1 MTESAATILIVDDDV
16 HVRDLLEVLLKN
28 QGYRTL
34 TAESGLVAL
43 EMVDLHA
50 PDLILLDIMMPGMDG
65 YEVAEQLKAGKN
77 TANIPIIML
86 SALDEQ
92 SARLSGLEA
101 GAEEYLNKPVDSA
114 ELWLRVRNL
123 LRLKSFGDYLKSH
136 SLILEEQLQ
145 QRTIDLERFRTVMDA
160 SEDAIF
166 LINRNTMSLIEFNRR
181 ACQLLGYTAEELA
194 HKTPA
199 ELGETS
205 MENLEVVY
213 DKIIAGKGPSEPLE
227 TQIRD
232 KSGRDVEVEIHRQ
245 AYRTGEDWVIVGI
258 VRDIT
263 RRKESDQ
270 RLLTMAHYDTLT
282 GLPNRDLF
290 FTSLQMGLTQAA
302 ISRWKLAVLTVN
314 LDGFKNINETWGHVL
329 GDQVLLE
336 VSHRLSECLNASDTL
351 GRVDGD
357 QFALIL
363 MIRVGQADTRQTLER
378 IRKALRVPFLVEGQ
392 SIVMTAS
399 IGIALYPEDGED
411 AHELVRHAY
420 TAMNSAKK
428 IGPDT
433 YRFYT
438 AQMNADVSARLD
450 LEAALRDA
458 VEKHAFEIVYQPK
471 LNLVTGQICGLEA
484 LLRWPRPGQQGVSPA
499 VFVPVLESLGLIGEV
514 GNWVV
519 DRVCA
524 QIAQWQ
530 RSGLGLFQV
539 AVNISGQQISN
550 SSLVAD
556 IRQALIRHRVEP
568 QWLEVELTESS
579 LMENTSHT
587 IATLETLRASGVSIS
602 IDDFGTGY
610 SSLAYLRRFPIDK
623 LKIDIAFIRE
633 VTSNPQ
639 DAAIARA
646 IIELAH
652 SLGLKVIAEGVETP
666 EQLAFLRKNQCDQ
679 IQGYLISKPLPLA
692 ELETFLSTPKK
703 QFG

>member
-1 MTESAATILIVDDDV
+1 MTQPAATILIVDDDV
-16 HVRDLLEVLLKN
+16 HVRDLLEVLLQN
-28 QGYRTL
+28 QGYETL
-34 TAESGLVAL
+34 TAESGEQAL
-43 EMVDLHA
+43 AMVDERA

-65 YEVAEQLKAGKN
+65 YEVASVLKAGKG

-92 SARLSGLEA
+92 GARLSGLEA
-101 GAEEYLNKPVDSA
+101 GAEEYLSKPVESA

-123 LRLKSFGDYLKSH
+123 LRLKAFGDYLKSH
-136 SLILEEQLQ
+136 SMILEDQLQ

-205 MENLEVVY
+205 MENLEMVY
-213 DKIIAGKGPSEPLE
+213 DQIIAGKGPSEPLE

-263 RRKESDQ
+263 QRKESDQ

-302 ISRWKLAVLTVN
+302 VSRWKLATLTVN

-336 VSHRLSECLNASDTL
+336 VSHRLSECINASDTL

-363 MIRVGQADTRQTLER
+363 MIRVGQPDTRQTLER
-378 IRKALRVPFLVEGQ
+378 IRKALRVPFMVEGQ

-411 AHELVRHAY
+411 ARELVRHAY

-458 VEKHAFEIVYQPK
+458 VEKQAFEIVYQPK
-471 LNLVTGQICGLEA
+471 LNLVTGRICGLEA

-524 QIAQWQ
+524 QIAHWQ

-539 AVNISGQQISN
+539 AVNVSGQQISN

-556 IRQALIRHRVEP
+556 IRQALTSHRVAP

-587 IATLETLRASGVSIS
+587 IATLETLRANGVSIS

-666 EQLAFLRKNQCDQ
+666 EQLAFLRDNQCDQ

-692 ELETFLSTPKK
+692 ELETFLSTPEQ

>member
-1 MTESAATILIVDDDV
+1 MTQPAATILIVDDDV
-16 HVRDLLEVLLKN
+16 HVRDLLEVLLQN
-28 QGYRTL
+28 QGYETL
-34 TAESGLVAL
+34 TAESGEQAL
-43 EMVDLHA
+43 AIVDARA

-65 YEVAEQLKAGKN
+65 YEVASVLKAGKG

-92 SARLSGLEA
+92 GARLSGLEA
-101 GAEEYLNKPVDSA
+101 GAEEYLSKPVESA

-123 LRLKSFGDYLKSH
+123 LRLKAFGDYLKSH
-136 SLILEEQLQ
+136 SMILEDQLQ

-213 DKIIAGKGPSEPLE
+213 DQIIAGKGPSEPLE

-263 RRKESDQ
+263 QRKESDQ

-302 ISRWKLAVLTVN
+302 VSRWKLATLTVN

-336 VSHRLSECLNASDTL
+336 VSHRLSECINASDTL

-363 MIRVGQADTRQTLER
+363 MIRVGQPDTRQTLER
-378 IRKALRVPFLVEGQ
+378 IRKALRVPFMVEGQ

-411 AHELVRHAY
+411 ARELVRHAY

-458 VEKHAFEIVYQPK
+458 VEKQAFEIVYQPK
-471 LNLVTGQICGLEA
+471 LSLVTGRICGLEA

-524 QIAQWQ
+524 QIAHWQ
-530 RSGLGLFQV
+530 RTGLGLFQV
-539 AVNISGQQISN
+539 AVNVSGQQISN

-556 IRQALIRHRVEP
+556 IRQALTNHRVAP

-587 IATLETLRASGVSIS
+587 IATLETLKANGVSIS

-666 EQLAFLRKNQCDQ
+666 EQLAFLRDNQCDQ

-692 ELETFLSTPKK
+692 ELETFLSTPER

>member
-1 MTESAATILIVDDDV
+1 MTQPAATILIVDDDV
-16 HVRDLLEVLLKN
+16 HVRDLLEVLLQN
-28 QGYRTL
+28 QGYETL
-34 TAESGLVAL
+34 TAESGEQAL
-43 EMVDLHA
+43 AMVDARA

-65 YEVAEQLKAGKN
+65 YEVASMLKAGKG

-92 SARLSGLEA
+92 GARLSGLEA
-101 GAEEYLNKPVDSA
+101 GAEEYLSKPVESA

-123 LRLKSFGDYLKSH
+123 LRLKAFGDYLKSH
-136 SLILEEQLQ
+136 SMILEDQLQ

-213 DKIIAGKGPSEPLE
+213 DQIIAGKGPSEPLE

-263 RRKESDQ
+263 QRKESDQ

-302 ISRWKLAVLTVN
+302 VSRWKLATLTVN

-336 VSHRLSECLNASDTL
+336 VSHRLSECINASDTL

-363 MIRVGQADTRQTLER
+363 MIRVGQPDTRQTLER
-378 IRKALRVPFLVEGQ
+378 IRKALRVPFMVEGQ

-411 AHELVRHAY
+411 ARELVRHAY

-458 VEKHAFEIVYQPK
+458 VEKQAFEIVYQPK
-471 LNLVTGQICGLEA
+471 LSLVTGRICGLEA

-524 QIAQWQ
+524 QIAHWQ
-530 RSGLGLFQV
+530 RTGLGLFQV
-539 AVNISGQQISN
+539 AVNVSGQQISN

-556 IRQALIRHRVEP
+556 IRQALTNHRVAP

-587 IATLETLRASGVSIS
+587 IATLETLKANGVSIS

-666 EQLAFLRKNQCDQ
+666 EQLAFLRDNQCDQ

-692 ELETFLSTPKK
+692 ELETFLSTPER

>member
-1 MTESAATILIVDDDV
+1 MTQPAATILIVDDDV
-16 HVRDLLEVLLKN
+16 HVRDLLEVLLQN
-28 QGYRTL
+28 QGYETL
-34 TAESGLVAL
+34 TAESGEQAL
-43 EMVDLHA
+43 AMVDERA

-65 YEVAEQLKAGKN
+65 YEVASVLKAGKG

-92 SARLSGLEA
+92 GARLSGLEA
-101 GAEEYLNKPVDSA
+101 GAEEYLSKPVESA

-123 LRLKSFGDYLKSH
+123 LRLKAFGDYLKSH
-136 SLILEEQLQ
+136 SMILEDQLQ

-213 DKIIAGKGPSEPLE
+213 DQIIAGKGPSEPLE

-263 RRKESDQ
+263 QRKESDQ

-302 ISRWKLAVLTVN
+302 VSRWKLATLTVN

-336 VSHRLSECLNASDTL
+336 VSHRLSECINASDTL

-363 MIRVGQADTRQTLER
+363 MIRVGQPDTRQTLER
-378 IRKALRVPFLVEGQ
+378 IRKALRVPFMVEGQ

-411 AHELVRHAY
+411 ARELVRHAY

-458 VEKHAFEIVYQPK
+458 VEKQAFEIVYQPK
-471 LNLVTGQICGLEA
+471 LNLVTGRICGLEA

-524 QIAQWQ
+524 QIAHWQ
-530 RSGLGLFQV
+530 RTGLGLFQV
-539 AVNISGQQISN
+539 AVNVSGQQISN

-556 IRQALIRHRVEP
+556 IRQALTNHRVAP

-587 IATLETLRASGVSIS
+587 IATLETLRANGVSIS

-666 EQLAFLRKNQCDQ
+666 EQLAFLRDNQCDQ

-692 ELETFLSTPKK
+692 ELETFLSTPEQ

>member
-1 MTESAATILIVDDDV
+1 MTQPAATILIVDDDV
-16 HVRDLLEVLLKN
+16 HVRDLLEVLLQN
-28 QGYRTL
+28 QGYETL
-34 TAESGLVAL
+34 TAESGEQAL
-43 EMVDLHA
+43 AMVDARA

-65 YEVAEQLKAGKN
+65 YEVASVLKAGKG

-92 SARLSGLEA
+92 GARLSGLEA
-101 GAEEYLNKPVDSA
+101 GAEEYLSKPVESA

-123 LRLKSFGDYLKSH
+123 LRLKAFGDYLKSH
-136 SLILEEQLQ
+136 SMILEDQLQ

-213 DKIIAGKGPSEPLE
+213 DQIIAGKGPSEPLE

-263 RRKESDQ
+263 QRKESDQ

-302 ISRWKLAVLTVN
+302 VSRWKLATLTVN

-336 VSHRLSECLNASDTL
+336 VSHRLSECINASDTL

-363 MIRVGQADTRQTLER
+363 MIRVGQPDTRQTLER
-378 IRKALRVPFLVEGQ
+378 IRKALRVPFMVEGQ

-411 AHELVRHAY
+411 ARELVRHAY

-458 VEKHAFEIVYQPK
+458 VEKQAFEIVYQPK
-471 LNLVTGQICGLEA
+471 LSLVTGRICGLEA

-524 QIAQWQ
+524 QIAHWQ
-530 RSGLGLFQV
+530 RTGLGLFQV
-539 AVNISGQQISN
+539 AVNVSGQQISN

-556 IRQALIRHRVEP
+556 IRQALTNHRVAP

-587 IATLETLRASGVSIS
+587 IATLETLKANGVSIS

-666 EQLAFLRKNQCDQ
+666 EQLAFLRDNQCDQ

-692 ELETFLSTPKK
+692 ELETFLSTPER

>member
-16 HVRDLLEVLLKN
+16 HVRDLLEVLLQN

-65 YEVAEQLKAGKN
+65 YEVAAQLKAGKN

-86 SALDEQ
+86 SALDAQ

-181 ACQLLGYTAEELA
+181 ACQLLGYTAEELS

-270 RLLTMAHYDTLT
+270 RLLTMAHYDTLPA
-282 GLPNRDLF
+282 LPNRDLF

-411 AHELVRHAY
+411 ARELVRHAY

-539 AVNISGQQISN
+539 AVNVSGQQISN

-556 IRQALIRHRVEP
+556 IRQALTRHRVAP

-587 IATLETLRASGVSIS
+587 IATLETLRANGVSIS

-666 EQLAFLRKNQCDQ
+666 EQLAFLRENQCDQ

-692 ELETFLSTPKK
+692 ELETFLSAPEK

>member
-1 MTESAATILIVDDDV
+1 MTQPAATILIVDDDV
-16 HVRDLLEVLLKN
+16 HVRDLLEVLLQN
-28 QGYRTL
+28 QGYETL
-34 TAESGLVAL
+34 TAESGEQAL
-43 EMVDLHA
+43 AMVDERA

-65 YEVAEQLKAGKN
+65 YEVASVLKAGKG

-101 GAEEYLNKPVDSA
+101 GAEEYLSKPVESA

-123 LRLKSFGDYLKSH
+123 LRLKAFGDYLKSH
-136 SLILEEQLQ
+136 SMILEDQLQ

-205 MENLEVVY
+205 MENLEMVY
-213 DKIIAGKGPSEPLE
+213 DQIIAGKGPSEPLE

-263 RRKESDQ
+263 QRKESDQ

-302 ISRWKLAVLTVN
+302 VSRWKLATLTVN

-336 VSHRLSECLNASDTL
+336 VSHRLSECINASDTL

-363 MIRVGQADTRQTLER
+363 MIRVGQPDTRQTLER
-378 IRKALRVPFLVEGQ
+378 IRKALRVPFMVEGQ

-411 AHELVRHAY
+411 ARELVRHAY

-458 VEKHAFEIVYQPK
+458 VEKQAFEIVYQPK
-471 LNLVTGQICGLEA
+471 LNLVTGRICGLEA
-484 LLRWPRPGQQGVSPA
+484 LLRWPRPGQQGVSPG

-524 QIAQWQ
+524 QIAHWQ
-530 RSGLGLFQV
+530 RTGLGLFQV
-539 AVNISGQQISN
+539 AVNVSGQQISN

-556 IRQALIRHRVEP
+556 IRQALTSHRVAP

-587 IATLETLRASGVSIS
+587 IATLETLRANGVSIS

-666 EQLAFLRKNQCDQ
+666 EQLAFLRDNQCDQ

-692 ELETFLSTPKK
+692 ELETFLSTPEQ

>member
-1 MTESAATILIVDDDV
+1 MTQPAATILIVDDDV
-16 HVRDLLEVLLKN
+16 HVRDLLEVLLQN
-28 QGYRTL
+28 QGYETL
-34 TAESGLVAL
+34 TAESGEQAL
-43 EMVDLHA
+43 AMVDERA

-65 YEVAEQLKAGKN
+65 YEVASVLKAGKG

-92 SARLSGLEA
+92 GARLSGLEA
-101 GAEEYLNKPVDSA
+101 GAEEYLSKPVESA

-123 LRLKSFGDYLKSH
+123 LRLKAFGDYLKSH
-136 SLILEEQLQ
+136 SMILEDQLQ

-213 DKIIAGKGPSEPLE
+213 DQIIAGKGPSEPLE

-263 RRKESDQ
+263 QRKESDQ

-302 ISRWKLAVLTVN
+302 VSRWKLATLTVN

-336 VSHRLSECLNASDTL
+336 VSHRLSECINASDTL

-363 MIRVGQADTRQTLER
+363 MIRIGQPDTRQTLER
-378 IRKALRVPFLVEGQ
+378 IRKALRVPFMVEGQ

-411 AHELVRHAY
+411 ARELVRHAY

-458 VEKHAFEIVYQPK
+458 VEKQAFEIVYQPK
-471 LNLVTGQICGLEA
+471 LNLVTGRICGLEA

-524 QIAQWQ
+524 QIAHWQ

-539 AVNISGQQISN
+539 AVNVSGQQISN

-556 IRQALIRHRVEP
+556 IRQALTNHRVAP

-579 LMENTSHT
+579 LMENTAHT
-587 IATLETLRASGVSIS
+587 IATLETLRANGVSIS

-666 EQLAFLRKNQCDQ
+666 EQLAFLRDNQCDQ

-692 ELETFLSTPKK
+692 ELETFLSTPEQ

>member
-16 HVRDLLEVLLKN
+16 HVRDLLEVLLQN

-65 YEVAEQLKAGKN
+65 YEVAAQLKAGKN

-181 ACQLLGYTAEELA
+181 ACQLLGYTAEELS

-411 AHELVRHAY
+411 ARELVRHAY

-539 AVNISGQQISN
+539 AVNVSGQQISN

-556 IRQALIRHRVEP
+556 IRQALTRHRVAP

-587 IATLETLRASGVSIS
+587 IATLETLRANGVSIS

-666 EQLAFLRKNQCDQ
+666 EQLAFLRESQCDQ

-692 ELETFLSTPKK
+692 ELETFLSAPEK

>member
-16 HVRDLLEVLLKN
+16 HVRDLLEVLLQN

-65 YEVAEQLKAGKN
+65 YEVAAQLKAGKN

-86 SALDEQ
+86 SALDAQ

-181 ACQLLGYTAEELA
+181 ACQLLGYTAEELS

-378 IRKALRVPFLVEGQ
+378 IRKALRVLFLVEGK

-411 AHELVRHAY
+411 ARELVRHAY

-539 AVNISGQQISN
+539 AVNVSGQQISN

-556 IRQALIRHRVEP
+556 IRQALTRHRVAP

-587 IATLETLRASGVSIS
+587 IATLETLRANGVSIS

-666 EQLAFLRKNQCDQ
+666 EQLAFLRENQCDQ

-692 ELETFLSTPKK
+692 ELETFLSAPEK

>member
-1 MTESAATILIVDDDV
+1 MTQPAATILIVDDDV
-16 HVRDLLEVLLKN
+16 HVRDLLEVLLRN
-28 QGYRTL
+28 QGYETL
-34 TAESGLVAL
+34 TAESGEHAL
-43 EMVDLHA
+43 AIIDKRA

-65 YEVAEQLKAGKN
+65 YEVASQLKARKG

-86 SALDEQ
+86 SALDEH

-123 LRLKSFGDYLKSH
+123 LRLKAFGDYLKSH
-136 SLILEEQLQ
+136 SLILEDQLQ

-181 ACQLLGYTAEELA
+181 ACQLLGYTAEELS

-205 MENLEVVY
+205 MENLERVY
-213 DKIIAGKGPSEPLE
+213 DQIIAGKGPSEPLE

-302 ISRWKLAVLTVN
+302 ISRWKLAALTVN

-336 VSHRLSECLNASDTL
+336 VSHRLSDCLNASDTL

-357 QFALIL
+357 EFALIL
-363 MIRVGQADTRQTLER
+363 MIRDGQADTRQTLER
-378 IRKALRVPFLVEGQ
+378 IRKALRVPFQVEGQ
-392 SIVMTAS
+392 NIVMTAS

-411 AHELVRHAY
+411 ARELIRHAY
-420 TAMNSAKK
+420 TAMNNAKK
-428 IGPDT
+428 FGVDS

-438 AQMNADVSARLD
+438 AQMNAEVSARLD
-450 LEAALRDA
+450 LEAALREA
-458 VEKHAFEIVYQPK
+458 VEKEAFEIVYQPK
-471 LNLVTGQICGLEA
+471 LNLADDRVCGLEA
-484 LLRWPRPGQQGVSPA
+484 LLRWPRPGLPGVSPA
-499 VFVPVLESLGLIGEV
+499 VFIPVLENLGLIGEV
-514 GNWVV
+514 GNWVL

-524 QIAQWQ
+524 QIADWE
-530 RSGLGLFQV
+530 RTGLGLFQV
-539 AVNISGQQISN
+539 AVNVSGQQISN

-556 IRQALIRHRVEP
+556 IRQALTKHRVKP

-587 IATLETLRASGVSIS
+587 IATLETLKANGVSIS

-610 SSLAYLRRFPIDK
+610 SSLAYLRRFPIHK

-666 EQLAFLRKNQCDQ
+666 EQLAFLRKNNCDQ

-692 ELETFLSTPKK
+692 ELETFLSTPEK

>member
-1 MTESAATILIVDDDV
+1 MTQPAATILIVDDDV
-16 HVRDLLEVLLKN
+16 HVRDLLEVLLQN
-28 QGYRTL
+28 QGYETL
-34 TAESGLVAL
+34 TAESGEQAL
-43 EMVDLHA
+43 AMVDERA

-65 YEVAEQLKAGKN
+65 YEVASVLKAGKG

-92 SARLSGLEA
+92 GARLSGLEA
-101 GAEEYLNKPVDSA
+101 GAEEYLSKPVESA

-123 LRLKSFGDYLKSH
+123 LRLKAFGDYLKSH
-136 SLILEEQLQ
+136 SMILEDQLQ

-205 MENLEVVY
+205 MENLEMVY
-213 DKIIAGKGPSEPLE
+213 DQIIAGKGPSEPLE

-263 RRKESDQ
+263 QRKESDQ

-302 ISRWKLAVLTVN
+302 VSRWKLATLTVK

-336 VSHRLSECLNASDTL
+336 VSHRLSECINASDTL

-363 MIRVGQADTRQTLER
+363 MIRVGQPDTRQTLER
-378 IRKALRVPFLVEGQ
+378 IRKALRVPFMVEGQ

-411 AHELVRHAY
+411 ARELVRHAY

-458 VEKHAFEIVYQPK
+458 VEKQAFEIVYQPK
-471 LNLVTGQICGLEA
+471 LNLVTGRICGLEA
-484 LLRWPRPGQQGVSPA
+484 LLRWP
-499 VFVPVLESLGLIGEV
+499 
-514 GNWVV
+514 
-519 DRVCA
+519 
-524 QIAQWQ
+524 
-530 RSGLGLFQV
+530 
-539 AVNISGQQISN
+539 
-550 SSLVAD
+550 
-556 IRQALIRHRVEP
+556 
-568 QWLEVELTESS
+568 
-579 LMENTSHT
+579 
-587 IATLETLRASGVSIS
+587 
-602 IDDFGTGY
+602 
-610 SSLAYLRRFPIDK
+610 
-623 LKIDIAFIRE
+623 
-633 VTSNPQ
+633 
-639 DAAIARA
+639 
-646 IIELAH
+646 
-652 SLGLKVIAEGVETP
+652 
-666 EQLAFLRKNQCDQ
+666 
-679 IQGYLISKPLPLA
+679 
-692 ELETFLSTPKK
+692 
-703 QFG
+703 

>member
-1 MTESAATILIVDDDV
+1 MTQPAATILIVDDDV
-16 HVRDLLEVLLKN
+16 HVRDLLEVLLQN
-28 QGYRTL
+28 QGYETL
-34 TAESGLVAL
+34 TAESGEQAL
-43 EMVDLHA
+43 AMVDERA

-65 YEVAEQLKAGKN
+65 YEVASVLKAGKG

-92 SARLSGLEA
+92 GARLSGLEA
-101 GAEEYLNKPVDSA
+101 GAEEYLSKPVESA

-123 LRLKSFGDYLKSH
+123 LRLKAFGDYLKSH
-136 SLILEEQLQ
+136 SMILEDQLQ

-213 DKIIAGKGPSEPLE
+213 DQIIAGKGPSEPLE

-263 RRKESDQ
+263 LRKESDQ

-302 ISRWKLAVLTVN
+302 VSRWKLATLTVN

-336 VSHRLSECLNASDTL
+336 VSHRLSECINASDTL

-363 MIRVGQADTRQTLER
+363 MIRVGQPDTRQTLER
-378 IRKALRVPFLVEGQ
+378 IRKALRVPFMVEGQ

-411 AHELVRHAY
+411 ARELVRHAY

-458 VEKHAFEIVYQPK
+458 VEKQAFEIVYQPK
-471 LNLVTGQICGLEA
+471 LNLVTGRICGLEA

-524 QIAQWQ
+524 QIAHWQ
-530 RSGLGLFQV
+530 RTGLGLFQV
-539 AVNISGQQISN
+539 AVNVSGQQISN

-556 IRQALIRHRVEP
+556 IRQALTNHRVAP

-587 IATLETLRASGVSIS
+587 IATLETLRANGVSIS

-666 EQLAFLRKNQCDQ
+666 EQLAFLRDNQCDQ

-692 ELETFLSTPKK
+692 ELETFLSTPEQ

>member
-1 MTESAATILIVDDDV
+1 MTQSAATILIVDDDV
-16 HVRDLLEVLLKN
+16 HVRDLLEVLLQN
-28 QGYRTL
+28 QNYRTL
-34 TAESGLVAL
+34 TAESGEVAL
-43 EMVDLHA
+43 EMVELHA

-65 YEVAEQLKAGKN
+65 YEVASQLKANKS

-86 SALDEQ
+86 SALDQQ

-101 GAEEYLNKPVDSA
+101 GAEEYLNKPVDSS

-136 SLILEEQLQ
+136 SMILEEQLQ

-181 ACQLLGYTAEELA
+181 ACQLLGYTAEELS

-213 DKIIAGKGPSEPLE
+213 DQIIAGKGPSEPLE

-232 KSGRDVEVEIHRQ
+232 KSGNDVEVEIHRQ

-302 ISRWKLAVLTVN
+302 ISRWKLAALTVN

-357 QFALIL
+357 EFALIL
-363 MIRVGQADTRQTLER
+363 MIRDGQADTRKTLER
-378 IRKALRVPFLVEGQ
+378 IRKALRVPFHVEGQ

-411 AHELVRHAY
+411 ARELIRHAY

-428 IGPDT
+428 FGIDS

-438 AQMNADVSARLD
+438 AQMNADVSARLE
-450 LEAALRDA
+450 LETALRDA
-458 VEKHAFEIVYQPK
+458 VEKQAFEIVYQPK
-471 LNLVTGQICGLEA
+471 LNLDDNRICGLEA
-484 LLRWPRPGQQGVSPA
+484 LLRWPRPGQPGVSPA

-519 DRVCA
+519 DSVCA
-524 QIAQWQ
+524 QIARWQ

-539 AVNISGQQISN
+539 AVNVSGQQISN

-556 IRQALIRHRVEP
+556 IRQALTKHRVEP
-568 QWLEVELTESS
+568 RWLEVELTESS

-587 IATLETLRASGVSIS
+587 IATLETLKSAGVSIS

-610 SSLAYLRRFPIDK
+610 SSLAYLRRFPIHK
-623 LKIDIAFIRE
+623 LKIDIAFVRE

-666 EQLAFLRKNQCDQ
+666 EQLAFLRESHCDQ

-692 ELETFLSTPKK
+692 ELERFLRASEK
-703 QFG
+703 QVG

>member
-1 MTESAATILIVDDDV
+1 MTQPAATILIVDDDV
-16 HVRDLLEVLLKN
+16 HVRDLLEVLLQN
-28 QGYRTL
+28 QGYETL
-34 TAESGLVAL
+34 TAESGEQAL
-43 EMVDLHA
+43 AMVDERA

-65 YEVAEQLKAGKN
+65 YEVASVLKAGKG

-92 SARLSGLEA
+92 GARLSGLEA
-101 GAEEYLNKPVDSA
+101 GAEEYLSKPVESA

-123 LRLKSFGDYLKSH
+123 LRLKAFGDYLKSH
-136 SLILEEQLQ
+136 SMILEDQLQ

-213 DKIIAGKGPSEPLE
+213 DQIIAGKGPSEPLE

-263 RRKESDQ
+263 QRKESDQ

-302 ISRWKLAVLTVN
+302 VSRWKLATLTVN

-336 VSHRLSECLNASDTL
+336 VSHRLSECINASDTL

-363 MIRVGQADTRQTLER
+363 MIRVGQPDTRQTLER
-378 IRKALRVPFLVEGQ
+378 IRKALRVPFMVEGQ

-411 AHELVRHAY
+411 ARELVRHAY

-458 VEKHAFEIVYQPK
+458 VEKQAFEIVYQPK
-471 LNLVTGQICGLEA
+471 LNLVTGRICGLEA

-524 QIAQWQ
+524 QIAHWQ

-539 AVNISGQQISN
+539 AVNVSGQQISN

-556 IRQALIRHRVEP
+556 IRQALTNHRVAP

-587 IATLETLRASGVSIS
+587 IATLETLRANGVSIS

-666 EQLAFLRKNQCDQ
+666 EQLAFLRDNQCDQ

-692 ELETFLSTPKK
+692 ELETFLSTPEQ

>member
-1 MTESAATILIVDDDV
+1 MTQPAATILIVDDDV
-16 HVRDLLEVLLKN
+16 HVRDLLEVLLQN
-28 QGYRTL
+28 QGYETL
-34 TAESGLVAL
+34 TAESGEQAL
-43 EMVDLHA
+43 AMVDERA

-65 YEVAEQLKAGKN
+65 YEVASVLKAGKG

-92 SARLSGLEA
+92 GARLSGLEA
-101 GAEEYLNKPVDSA
+101 GAEEYLSKPVESA

-123 LRLKSFGDYLKSH
+123 LRLKAFGDYLKSH
-136 SLILEEQLQ
+136 SMILEDQLQ

-213 DKIIAGKGPSEPLE
+213 DQIIAGKGPSEPLE

-263 RRKESDQ
+263 QRKESDQ

-302 ISRWKLAVLTVN
+302 VSRWKLATLTVN

-336 VSHRLSECLNASDTL
+336 VSHRLSECINASDTL

-363 MIRVGQADTRQTLER
+363 MIRVGQPDTRQTLER
-378 IRKALRVPFLVEGQ
+378 IRKALRVPFMVEGQ

-411 AHELVRHAY
+411 ARELVRHAY

-458 VEKHAFEIVYQPK
+458 VEKQAFEIVYQPK
-471 LNLVTGQICGLEA
+471 LNLVTGRICGLEA

-524 QIAQWQ
+524 QIAHWQ
-530 RSGLGLFQV
+530 RTGLGLFQV
-539 AVNISGQQISN
+539 AVNVSGQQISN

-556 IRQALIRHRVEP
+556 IRQALTNHRVAP

-579 LMENTSHT
+579 LMENTAHT
-587 IATLETLRASGVSIS
+587 IATLETLRANGVSIS

-666 EQLAFLRKNQCDQ
+666 EQLAFLRDNQCDQ

-692 ELETFLSTPKK
+692 ELETFLSTPEQ

>member
-1 MTESAATILIVDDDV
+1 MTQPAATILIVDDDV
-16 HVRDLLEVLLKN
+16 HVRDLLEVLLQN
-28 QGYRTL
+28 QGYETL
-34 TAESGLVAL
+34 TAESGEQAL
-43 EMVDLHA
+43 AMVDARA

-65 YEVAEQLKAGKN
+65 YEVASVLKAGKG

-92 SARLSGLEA
+92 GARLSGLEA
-101 GAEEYLNKPVDSA
+101 GAEEYLSKPVESA

-123 LRLKSFGDYLKSH
+123 LRLKAFGDYLKSH
-136 SLILEEQLQ
+136 SMILEDQLQ

-213 DKIIAGKGPSEPLE
+213 DQIIAGKGPSEPLE

-263 RRKESDQ
+263 QRKESDQ

-302 ISRWKLAVLTVN
+302 VSRWKLATLTVN

-336 VSHRLSECLNASDTL
+336 VSHRLSECINASDTL

-363 MIRVGQADTRQTLER
+363 MIRVGQPDTRQTLER
-378 IRKALRVPFLVEGQ
+378 IRKALRVPFMVEGQ

-411 AHELVRHAY
+411 ARELVRHAY

-458 VEKHAFEIVYQPK
+458 VEKQAFEIVYQPK
-471 LNLVTGQICGLEA
+471 LSLVTGRICGLEA

-524 QIAQWQ
+524 QIAHWQ
-530 RSGLGLFQV
+530 RTGLGLFQV
-539 AVNISGQQISN
+539 AVNVSGQQISN

-556 IRQALIRHRVEP
+556 IRQALTNHRVAP

-587 IATLETLRASGVSIS
+587 IATLETLRANGVSIS

-666 EQLAFLRKNQCDQ
+666 EQLAFLRDNQCDQ

-692 ELETFLSTPKK
+692 ELETFLSTPER

>member
-1 MTESAATILIVDDDV
+1 MTQPAATILIVDDDV
-16 HVRDLLEVLLKN
+16 HVRDLLEVLLQN
-28 QGYRTL
+28 QGYETL
-34 TAESGLVAL
+34 TAESGEQAL
-43 EMVDLHA
+43 AMVDERA

-65 YEVAEQLKAGKN
+65 YEVASVLKAGKG

-92 SARLSGLEA
+92 GARLSGLEA
-101 GAEEYLNKPVDSA
+101 GAEEYLSKPVESA

-123 LRLKSFGDYLKSH
+123 LRLKAFGDYLKSH
-136 SLILEEQLQ
+136 SMILEDQLQ

-213 DKIIAGKGPSEPLE
+213 DQIIAGKGPSEPLE

-263 RRKESDQ
+263 QRKESDQ

-302 ISRWKLAVLTVN
+302 VSRWKLATLTVN

-336 VSHRLSECLNASDTL
+336 VSHRLSECINASDTL

-363 MIRVGQADTRQTLER
+363 MIRVGQPDTRQTLER
-378 IRKALRVPFLVEGQ
+378 IRKALRVPFMVEGQ

-411 AHELVRHAY
+411 ARELVRHAY

-458 VEKHAFEIVYQPK
+458 VEKQAFEIVYQPK
-471 LNLVTGQICGLEA
+471 LNLVTGRICGLEA

-524 QIAQWQ
+524 QIAHWQ

-539 AVNISGQQISN
+539 AVNVSGQQISN

-556 IRQALIRHRVEP
+556 IRQALSSHRVAP

-587 IATLETLRASGVSIS
+587 IATLETLRANGVSIS

-666 EQLAFLRKNQCDQ
+666 EQLAFLRDNQCDQ

-692 ELETFLSTPKK
+692 ELETFLSTPEK

>member
-1 MTESAATILIVDDDV
+1 MTQPAATILIVDDDV
-16 HVRDLLEVLLKN
+16 HVRDLLEVLLQN
-28 QGYRTL
+28 QGYETL
-34 TAESGLVAL
+34 TAESGEQAL
-43 EMVDLHA
+43 AMVDARA

-65 YEVAEQLKAGKN
+65 YEVASVLKAGKG

-92 SARLSGLEA
+92 GARLSGLEA
-101 GAEEYLNKPVDSA
+101 GAEEYLSKPVESA

-123 LRLKSFGDYLKSH
+123 LRLKAFGDYLKSH
-136 SLILEEQLQ
+136 SMILEDQLQ
-145 QRTIDLERFRTVMDA
+145 QRTIDLERFRTVVDA

-213 DKIIAGKGPSEPLE
+213 DQIIAGKGPSEPLE

-263 RRKESDQ
+263 QRKESDQ

-302 ISRWKLAVLTVN
+302 VSRWKLATLTVN

-336 VSHRLSECLNASDTL
+336 VSHRLSECINASDTL

-363 MIRVGQADTRQTLER
+363 MIRVGQPDTRQTLER
-378 IRKALRVPFLVEGQ
+378 IRKALRVPFMVEGQ

-411 AHELVRHAY
+411 ARELVRHAY

-458 VEKHAFEIVYQPK
+458 VEKQAFEIVYQPK
-471 LNLVTGQICGLEA
+471 LSLVTGRICGLEA

-524 QIAQWQ
+524 QIAHWQ
-530 RSGLGLFQV
+530 RTGLGLFQV
-539 AVNISGQQISN
+539 AVNVSGQQISN

-556 IRQALIRHRVEP
+556 IRQALTNHRVAP

-587 IATLETLRASGVSIS
+587 IATLETLRANGVSIS

-666 EQLAFLRKNQCDQ
+666 EQLAFLRDNQCDQ

-692 ELETFLSTPKK
+692 ELETFLSTPER

>member
-1 MTESAATILIVDDDV
+1 MTQPAATILIVDDDV
-16 HVRDLLEVLLKN
+16 HVRDLLEVLLQN
-28 QGYRTL
+28 QGYETL
-34 TAESGLVAL
+34 TAESGEQAL
-43 EMVDLHA
+43 AMVDARA

-65 YEVAEQLKAGKN
+65 YEVASVLKAGKG

-92 SARLSGLEA
+92 GARLSGLEA
-101 GAEEYLNKPVDSA
+101 GAEEYLSKPVESA

-123 LRLKSFGDYLKSH
+123 LRLKAFGDYLKSH
-136 SLILEEQLQ
+136 SMILEDQLQ

-213 DKIIAGKGPSEPLE
+213 DQIIAGKGPSEPLE

-263 RRKESDQ
+263 QRKESDQ

-302 ISRWKLAVLTVN
+302 VSRWKLATLTVN

-336 VSHRLSECLNASDTL
+336 VSHRLSECINASDTL

-363 MIRVGQADTRQTLER
+363 MIRVGQPDTRQTLER
-378 IRKALRVPFLVEGQ
+378 IRKALRVPFMVEGQ

-411 AHELVRHAY
+411 ARELVRHAY

-458 VEKHAFEIVYQPK
+458 VEKQAFEIVYQPK
-471 LNLVTGQICGLEA
+471 LSLVTGRICGLEA

-524 QIAQWQ
+524 QIAHWQ
-530 RSGLGLFQV
+530 RTGLGLFQV
-539 AVNISGQQISN
+539 AVNVSGQQISN

-556 IRQALIRHRVEP
+556 IRQALTNHRVAP

-587 IATLETLRASGVSIS
+587 IATLETLKANGVSIS

-666 EQLAFLRKNQCDQ
+666 EQLAFLRDNQCDQ

-692 ELETFLSTPKK
+692 ELETFLSKPER

>member
-1 MTESAATILIVDDDV
+1 MTQPAATILIVDDDV
-16 HVRDLLEVLLKN
+16 HVRDLLEVLLQN
-28 QGYRTL
+28 QGYETL
-34 TAESGLVAL
+34 TAESGEQAL
-43 EMVDLHA
+43 AMVDERA

-65 YEVAEQLKAGKN
+65 YEVASVLKAGKG

-92 SARLSGLEA
+92 GARLSGLEA
-101 GAEEYLNKPVDSA
+101 GAEEYLSKPVESA

-123 LRLKSFGDYLKSH
+123 LRLKAFGDYLKSH
-136 SLILEEQLQ
+136 SMILEDQLQ

-205 MENLEVVY
+205 MENLEMVY
-213 DKIIAGKGPSEPLE
+213 DQIIAGKGPSEPLE

-263 RRKESDQ
+263 QRKESDQ

-302 ISRWKLAVLTVN
+302 VSRWKLATLTVK

-336 VSHRLSECLNASDTL
+336 VSHRLSECINASDTL

-363 MIRVGQADTRQTLER
+363 MIRVGQPDTRQTLER
-378 IRKALRVPFLVEGQ
+378 IRKALRVPFMVEGQ

-411 AHELVRHAY
+411 ARELVRHAY

-458 VEKHAFEIVYQPK
+458 VEKQAFEIVYQPK
-471 LNLVTGQICGLEA
+471 LNLVTGRICGLEA

-524 QIAQWQ
+524 QIAHWQ

-539 AVNISGQQISN
+539 AVNVSGQQISN

-556 IRQALIRHRVEP
+556 IRQALTSHRVAP

-587 IATLETLRASGVSIS
+587 IATLETLRANGVSIS

-666 EQLAFLRKNQCDQ
+666 EQLAFLRDNQCDQ

-692 ELETFLSTPKK
+692 ELETFLSAPEQ

>member
-1 MTESAATILIVDDDV
+1 MTQPAATILIVDDDV
-16 HVRDLLEVLLKN
+16 HVRDLLEVLLQN
-28 QGYRTL
+28 QGYETL
-34 TAESGLVAL
+34 TAESGEQAL
-43 EMVDLHA
+43 AMVDERA

-65 YEVAEQLKAGKN
+65 YEVASVLKAGKG

-92 SARLSGLEA
+92 GARLSGLEA
-101 GAEEYLNKPVDSA
+101 GAEEYLSKPVESA

-123 LRLKSFGDYLKSH
+123 LRLKAFGDYLKSH
-136 SLILEEQLQ
+136 SMILEDQLQ

-205 MENLEVVY
+205 MENLEMVY
-213 DKIIAGKGPSEPLE
+213 DQIIAGKGPSEPLE

-263 RRKESDQ
+263 QRKESDQ

-302 ISRWKLAVLTVN
+302 VSRWKLATLTVN

-336 VSHRLSECLNASDTL
+336 VSHRLSECINASDTL

-363 MIRVGQADTRQTLER
+363 MIRVGQPDTRQTLER
-378 IRKALRVPFLVEGQ
+378 IRKALRVPFMVEGQ

-411 AHELVRHAY
+411 ARELVRHAY

-458 VEKHAFEIVYQPK
+458 VEKQAFEIVYQPK
-471 LNLVTGQICGLEA
+471 LNLVTGRICGLEA

-524 QIAQWQ
+524 QIAHWQ

-539 AVNISGQQISN
+539 AVNVSGQQISN

-556 IRQALIRHRVEP
+556 IRQALTSHSGRP

-587 IATLETLRASGVSIS
+587 IATLETLRANGVSIS

-666 EQLAFLRKNQCDQ
+666 EQLAFLRDNQCDQ

-692 ELETFLSTPKK
+692 ELETFLSTPEQ

>member
-1 MTESAATILIVDDDV
+1 MTQPAATILIVDDDV
-16 HVRDLLEVLLKN
+16 HVRDLLEVLLQN
-28 QGYRTL
+28 QGYETL
-34 TAESGLVAL
+34 TAESGEQAL
-43 EMVDLHA
+43 AMVDARA

-65 YEVAEQLKAGKN
+65 YEVASVLKAGKG

-92 SARLSGLEA
+92 GARLSGLEA
-101 GAEEYLNKPVDSA
+101 GAEEYLSKPVESA

-123 LRLKSFGDYLKSH
+123 LRLKAFGDYLKSH
-136 SLILEEQLQ
+136 SMILEDQLQ

-213 DKIIAGKGPSEPLE
+213 DQIIAGKGPSEPLE

-263 RRKESDQ
+263 QRKESDQ

-302 ISRWKLAVLTVN
+302 VNRWKLATLTVN

-336 VSHRLSECLNASDTL
+336 VSHRLSECINASDTL

-363 MIRVGQADTRQTLER
+363 MIRVGQPDTRQTLER
-378 IRKALRVPFLVEGQ
+378 IRKALRVPFMVEGQ

-411 AHELVRHAY
+411 ARELVRHAY

-458 VEKHAFEIVYQPK
+458 VEKQAFEIVYQPK
-471 LNLVTGQICGLEA
+471 LSLVTGRICGLEA

-524 QIAQWQ
+524 QIAHWQ
-530 RSGLGLFQV
+530 RTGLGLFQV
-539 AVNISGQQISN
+539 AVNVSGQQISN

-556 IRQALIRHRVEP
+556 IRQALTNHRVAP

-587 IATLETLRASGVSIS
+587 IATLETLKANGVSIS

-666 EQLAFLRKNQCDQ
+666 EQLAFLRDNQCDQ

-692 ELETFLSTPKK
+692 ELETFLSTPER

>member
-1 MTESAATILIVDDDV
+1 MTQPAATILIVDDDV
-16 HVRDLLEVLLKN
+16 HVRDLLEVLLQN
-28 QGYRTL
+28 QGYETL
-34 TAESGLVAL
+34 TAESGEQAL
-43 EMVDLHA
+43 AMVDTRA

-65 YEVAEQLKAGKN
+65 YEVASVLKAGKG

-92 SARLSGLEA
+92 GARLSGLEA
-101 GAEEYLNKPVDSA
+101 GAEEYLSKPVESA

-123 LRLKSFGDYLKSH
+123 LRLKAFGDYLKSH
-136 SLILEEQLQ
+136 SMILEDQLQ

-213 DKIIAGKGPSEPLE
+213 DQIIAGKGPSEPLE

-263 RRKESDQ
+263 QRKESDQ

-302 ISRWKLAVLTVN
+302 VSRWKLATLTVN

-336 VSHRLSECLNASDTL
+336 VSHRLSECINASDTL

-363 MIRVGQADTRQTLER
+363 MIRVGQPDTRQTLER
-378 IRKALRVPFLVEGQ
+378 IRKALRVPFMVEGQ

-411 AHELVRHAY
+411 ARELVRHAY

-458 VEKHAFEIVYQPK
+458 VEKQAFEIVYQPK
-471 LNLVTGQICGLEA
+471 LSLVTGRICGLEA

-524 QIAQWQ
+524 QIAHWQ
-530 RSGLGLFQV
+530 RTGLGLFQV
-539 AVNISGQQISN
+539 AVNVSGQQISN

-556 IRQALIRHRVEP
+556 IRQALTNHRVAP

-587 IATLETLRASGVSIS
+587 IATLETLRANGVSIS

-666 EQLAFLRKNQCDQ
+666 EQLAFLRDNQCDQ

-692 ELETFLSTPKK
+692 ELETFLSTPER